1 MHSFISVDVL
11 RLFRRDHTRRL
22 PLTSQMIRFSA
33 EGKSHRATVHDK
45 IIASSYATRIES
57 GPPAV
62 LSEFPFTLCAFIFSE
77 VDQSRYY
84 KRHTENPGL
93 KSMENQQK

>member
-1 MHSFISVDVL
+1 MYLDCQERPHASCPSDLADDQILCWGQISQSD
-11 RLFRRDHTRRL
+11 
-22 PLTSQMIRFSA
+22 SA
-33 EGKSHRATVHDK
+33 WQV
-45 IIASSYATRIES
+45 IASSYATRIES